1 MHIIHKTKM
10 RIHLKTY
17 YILKGI
23 RFRMKGIRVN
33 EILKGI
39 RVKLKVIKVN
49 KILKGIRAFKY

>member
-1 MHIIHKTKM
+1 MHIKHKTKM

-39 RVKLKVIKVN
+39 RVKLKGIKVN

>member
-39 RVKLKVIKVN
+39 RVN
-49 KILKGIRAFKY
+49 EILKGIRVKLKGIRVN